1 MLGFVVGS
9 VCLIGLVRLLR
20 HRRGYGGGFGGGCG
34 PRFSRHHG
42 HHGHHGHCGGG
53 GGGRRF
59 RFDPRDSGRHG
70 WDDGGGFDDDEFN
83 GGFEGGRGNVVF
95 LRSLFTRL
103 ETTPGQ
109 ERVIVDALKE
119 LKASFLK
126 SDAANRKS
134 ARDLGDALQGDALSM
149 DAMGS
154 VFASLDEGT
163 AAIRDGAFSALTRIH
178 EVLDGRQRQMLA
190 DLVSRGGGLADL
202 ASAV

>member
-1 MLGFVVGS
+1 MLGFVIGS

-20 HRRGYGGGFGGGCG
+20 HRHGCGGGFRGHHRGHRWSRGGHGGCGGGCG
-34 PRFSRHHG
+34 
-42 HHGHHGHCGGG
+42 GGS
-53 GGGRRF
+53 
-59 RFDPRDSGRHG
+59 RFDPRDRSRGF
-70 WDDGGGFDDDEFN
+70 DSVFDDDERDE
-83 GGFEGGRGNVVF
+83 GGFDGGRGGVVF

-119 LKASFLK
+119 LKASFQK
-126 SDAANRKS
+126 SDAAHRKS

-149 DAMGS
+149 DAMGA

-178 EVLDGRQRQMLA
+178 EVLDGKQRKLVA
-190 DLVSRGGGLADL
+190 DVVSRGGGLADL
-202 ASAV
+202 AAAV